1 MASGRFETKC
11 IGPLETVSLAC
22 NSGTVATVTLTATAL
37 SVDQNACLSI
47 SMSDVPTCPEFSSCY
62 GSIGTGQLGTLG
74 CLISPIR
81 SNANAYAGYRKL
93 AFDKVIGGTSCQC
106 GPYIQHYSAANTLYQ
121 ICSNPTGA
129 YCALHTT
136 FNIPPA
142 IESQCYCANFSN
154 CCCSQQKAFNS
165 MYIPSECCGGYHMWL
180 VKKCCFQRFGGTLT
194 DDCYYQL
201 ISQGA
206 CYTCEPNCS
215 CAVGTPTAFGGY
227 GRMCIQGCGNCD
239 VAIDW
244 WHNGKFV
251 WAVNGTG
258 CGQAVCAPYVQF
270 VNPYTQAGCAP
281 WAAGNDQDGPCTQD
295 QIFYQCCLNNY
306 PNGSV
311 FCTYIFGGPPKACC
325 PKSTWGL
332 PCASLYGFYPMVM
345 TGCNLQVYQHA
356 FASAGALFHTT
367 QNCIKGCDATPWCG
381 CSHNVT
387 IATYDCQNM
396 VGLLVTPCGY
406 TSSTSPDKAHNFV
419 RWITYN
425 HTDQQNYFMWYHQC
439 TPIMNGIY
447 SVSECQ
453 LYCIWLHQASYCNQC
468 AGSWQCADAVLNTKF
483 ATRVSCVPA
492 IWCAS
497 YAKAWCML
505 NTNVFASGCCEWSMF
520 ASPTDW
526 GTSALC
532 FCRFV
537 TRDLVNWTQHDP
549 AGCTYKSELC
559 NTSTVS
565 CYIDFNASTCNF
577 EYNCS
582 NYAALPPA
590 NTAVLELLTTT
601 GKLERSGIV
610 MGATDRFYVR
620 NTSNSISASVSVWGF
635 NE

>member
-47 SMSDVPTCPEFSSCY
+47 SMSDVPTCPELSTCY

-74 CLISPIR
+74 CLISPVR
-81 SNANAYAGYRKL
+81 SNANAYAGYRKVS
-93 AFDKVIGGTSCQC
+93 FGPVIGGTSCQC

-121 ICSNPTGA
+121 ICSNPTG

-206 CYTCEPNCS
+206 CNTCETNCS
-215 CAVGTPTAFGGY
+215 TAVGTPTAFGGY
-227 GRMCIQGCGNCD
+227 GRMCIPGCGNCD

-258 CGQAVCAPYVQF
+258 CGQAVCAPFVHF

-281 WAAGNDQDGPCTQD
+281 WAVGDNQDGPCTQD
-295 QIFYQCCLNNY
+295 QIFYQCCMNNY

-311 FCTYIFGGPPKACC
+311 FCTYIFGGAPKVCC

-356 FASAGALFHTT
+356 FASAAALFHTT
-367 QNCIKGCDATPWCG
+367 QNCVKGCDATPWCG
-381 CSHNVT
+381 CSHNVNYSN
-387 IATYDCQNM
+387 YDCQNM

-406 TSSTSPDKAHNFV
+406 SSSTSPDKAHNFV

-439 TPIMNGIY
+439 TPVMNGIY
-447 SVSECQ
+447 SVSEYQ
-453 LYCIWLHQASYCNQC
+453 LYCIWLHQTNYCNTC

-492 IWCAS
+492 IWCAA
-497 YAKAWCML
+497 YNKAWCML

-559 NTSTVS
+559 NTPTVS